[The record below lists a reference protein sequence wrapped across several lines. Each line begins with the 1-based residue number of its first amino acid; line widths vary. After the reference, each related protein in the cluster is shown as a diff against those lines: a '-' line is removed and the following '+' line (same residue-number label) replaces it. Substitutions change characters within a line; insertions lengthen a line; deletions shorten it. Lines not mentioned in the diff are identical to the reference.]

1 MIKDNGKGPFEFTVN
16 VLHYLNS
23 ISVYRLYNQKIKN
36 IPVLLELIRVQV
48 NDGLKFMVKPKSSIK
63 HEDFIK
69 SNYYL

>member
-1 MIKDNGKGPFEFTVN
+1 MV
-16 VLHYLNS
+16 NS